1 MIQLREE
8 PGFTAVGLTT
18 RGPYWRLSGALSRL
32 RAWLSAAALVP
43 AGLPLG
49 VFYDDPAVTPPAECR
64 YTLAY
69 PLGEEAA
76 AQAEQALPRIP
87 VSPGDEVAL
96 MAFAPAYVAA
106 VEYQGPAADSPAV
119 YGRLRAWLRERGLV
133 PQGPPRELY
142 LAEPGTLARG
152 LMHVEVQ
159 QPVVPGD

>member
-18 RGPYWRLSGALSRL
+18 RGPYWQLSGALSRL
-32 RAWLSAAALVP
+32 RAWLAAAALAP
-43 AGLPLG
+43 AGPPLG
-49 VFYDDPAVTPPAECR
+49 LFYDDPAVTPAAECR

-69 PLGEEAA
+69 PLDEEAA

-87 VSPGDEVAL
+87 AAPGDEVAL
-96 MAFAPAYVAA
+96 MAFPPTCVAA

-119 YGRLRAWLRERGLV
+119 YARLHTWLRERGLV

-142 LAEPGTLARG
+142 LAEPGTLGRG

-159 QPVVPGD
+159 QPVVRGE